1 MVQEEAITKRF
12 TFNLK
17 DYFQLIKFRL
27 TFTVVLSA
35 ALGYLIAVNGTFTPL
50 IAGKAQCDFVLI
62 EFIALIFGG
71 FFVVAGSNG
80 LNQVIERNK
89 DILMDRTQNRPVA
102 TKRMSVLEA
111 TLFSVITGLLGVII
125 LWYFNNTLTAGLGLL
140 SLLSY
145 AFFYT
150 PLKGITPLAVLVGA
164 FPGAIPPLLGWI
176 AATSDYSLGGGILY
190 AIQFFWQFP
199 HFWAIAWVLHED
211 YQKAGYLLLPSR
223 AGKTKNSGMQ
233 TVIYTIMAF
242 FISLLPVYFDMTS
255 LWSLI
260 LLLPMNIYFL
270 MASVKLYQT
279 LNEKEAKK
287 LMYASF
293 LYLPIVLLAILIF

>member
-1 MVQEEAITKRF
+1 MEQEEATSKGF

-35 ALGYLIAVNGTFTPL
+35 ALGYLIAVNGTFTAL
-50 IAGKAQCDFVLI
+50 IAGQTEYDFILI
-62 EFIALIFGG
+62 EFIALIVGG

-111 TLFSVITGLLGVII
+111 TLFSVVTGLLGLFV
-125 LWYFNNTLTAGLGLL
+125 LWYFNNPLTASLCLL

-176 AATSDYSLGGGILY
+176 AATADYSLGGGILY

-211 YQKAGYLLLPSR
+211 YKKAGYLLLPSR

-233 TVIYTIMAF
+233 TVLYTVMVF
-242 FISLLPVYFDMTS
+242 VLSLLPVYFEMTS
-255 LWSLI
+255 LWSLTI
-260 LLLPMNIYFL
+260 LIPINIYFL
-270 MASVKLYQT
+270 MASIKLYKT
-279 LNEKEAKK
+279 LEEKDAKK

-293 LYLPIVLLAILIF
+293 LYLPLVLLAILIF